1 MDCSLPGS
9 SVQVSLQARILEWVA
24 MPFKAKQIPSYFS
37 FLLFIIFFVFLGHLF
52 LHTHFKNHFI
62 YFKDKVSSQE
72 NLQFANCCCSCLAT
86 KSFLTP
92 SNPMDCRP
100 SGSSLHRISRQ
111 EYWNELPFP
120 SQSDLPN
127 PRTELAS
134 PALEGE
140 FFTIEPPSS
149 VQFSLSVVSDSATPC
164 TATRQASLSITNS
177 RSPPR
182 PMSIESMMPSN
193 HLILCRPLLL
203 LPSIFPS
210 IRVFPNE
217 SALHIRWS
225 EYWTLIPI
233 YVNHIFFLW
242 NNFYQFTLTIE
253 KVSFLEIPKL
263 LTILKFLTMLHLRYT
278 FRINLDPKQDKNGL
292 LLHLKTEHFSTVQVF
307 FSKDESCK
315 FSPRIYQLFHS
326 LNFY

>member
-1 MDCSLPGS
+1 MTP
-9 SVQVSLQARILEWVA
+9 WTVA
-24 MPFKAKQIPSYFS
+24 
-37 FLLFIIFFVFLGHLF
+37 
-52 LHTHFKNHFI
+52 
-62 YFKDKVSSQE
+62 
-72 NLQFANCCCSCLAT
+72 
-86 KSFLTP
+86 
-92 SNPMDCRP
+92 CR
-100 SGSSLHRISRQ
+100 
-111 EYWNELPFP
+111 
-120 SQSDLPN
+120 
-127 PRTELAS
+127 
-134 PALEGE
+134 
-140 FFTIEPPSS
+140 
-149 VQFSLSVVSDSATPC
+149 
-164 TATRQASLSITNS
+164 ASLSFTIS
-177 RSPPR
+177 QSLFKL
-182 PMSIESMMPSN
+182 MSIKSVIPSN
-193 HLILCRPLLL
+193 YLILCHPLLL
-203 LPSIFPS
+203 PLSIFPS
-210 IRVFPNE
+210 IRVFSNE